1 MLLNTIC
8 NSKVYHENTYYLLG
22 LQVGMTGRKM
32 KRRIE
37 DLETANEMG
46 EADWTRAYDQ
56 FLLGSA
62 SAPSK
67 ERFDELAE
75 RIKDPEF
82 AVTEAFFWFWP
93 TNESSDPALEAIANG
108 DRASAANIWRG
119 LAKKSSREAT
129 IARHNLAILLHYYA
143 IDAENQYLAGR
154 VVKSEKDFLVCLD
167 RFWHSAFEYWE
178 ALVDDD
184 DFWDAFADR
193 VKAVDDP
200 RLGSSFVEEFRRQ
213 FPISFDNI
221 NADFMVAYARSGKFE
236 DAKRHFKY
244 MCETMSD
251 SDDVDETLKSAFKP
265 QIDKLNLQIKHCKE
279 SKNDADGLKDVQSV
293 LNASKDL
300 FKIFEFLL
308 PPKNRM
314 YVDLRNDIASCR
326 TRLILYVKKSEDFEG
341 ALLVSKDLL
350 GLAIA
355 EGLKSEIRKD
365 IAWFEDV
372 INKRREADTCWY
384 CKTYRKGTPKRAVK
398 MYADVLPDPDR
409 ADVLGVKY
417 SIRTI
422 QVPVCSKCSS
432 KFSEWNV
439 HEYPPIKRSLAD
451 GWKVGSGPS
460 DAEIQAVWRDLALLI
475 GRIAARRGY

>member
-1 MLLNTIC
+1 MLLDTIC
-8 NSKVYHENTYYLLG
+8 NAKVYHENACYLLG

-108 DRASAANIWRG
+108 ERASAANIWRG

-143 IDAENQYLAGR
+143 IDAENQYFAGR
-154 VVKSEKDFLVCLD
+154 VVKSEIDFLASLD
-167 RFWHSAFEYWE
+167 RFWHAAFEYWE

-221 NADFMVAYARSGKFE
+221 NADFMVAYAKSGKFD

-265 QIDKLNLQIKHCKE
+265 QVDKLNLQIKHCKG

-293 LNASKDL
+293 LNAS
-300 FKIFEFLL
+300 
-308 PPKNRM
+308 
-314 YVDLRNDIASCR
+314 SSR
-326 TRLILYVKKSEDFEG
+326 TY
-341 ALLVSKDLL
+341 
-350 GLAIA
+350 
-355 EGLKSEIRKD
+355 
-365 IAWFEDV
+365 
-372 INKRREADTCWY
+372 T
-384 CKTYRKGTPKRAVK
+384 
-398 MYADVLPDPDR
+398 
-409 ADVLGVKY
+409 
-417 SIRTI
+417 
-422 QVPVCSKCSS
+422 
-432 KFSEWNV
+432 
-439 HEYPPIKRSLAD
+439 
-451 GWKVGSGPS
+451 
-460 DAEIQAVWRDLALLI
+460 
-475 GRIAARRGY
+475 